1 MRTLILTV
9 TNDLTY
15 DQRMMRICGALA
27 SRYEVVLVGRERRDS
42 APLDARPYEQVR
54 LRCWFDRGKLF
65 YAELNLRLFFFLL
78 ARRFDLV
85 CSIDL
90 DTILAGYHASRLKG
104 AEHVYDA
111 HEIFT
116 EIPELA
122 NRPRVRSVWLA
133 IERAIV
139 PRVRH
144 AYTVNVS
151 LAEIFRERYGARFEI
166 IRNMP
171 PLREAEDAR
180 AGAAGGRA
188 RDPRT
193 IVYQGVLNV
202 GRGLEALVDAM
213 QTIDARL
220 VLAGEGDISEALRA
234 RVRALGLEQK
244 VRFLGFV
251 RPADL
256 PAVMREAGIAVNLRE
271 RLGLNDYYSLGNKF
285 FDYIHAELPQITMA
299 FPEYVRVNAEH
310 EVAVLI
316 DDLRAETIRA
326 AIARLLDAPGEY
338 ERLRANCRA
347 AREVY
352 NWDRESERLLAFYE
366 AVFRDGAIES

>member
-1 MRTLILTV
+1 MKVLILTV

-54 LRCWFDRGKLF
+54 LRCVFERGKLF
-65 YAELNLRLFFFLL
+65 YAEINLRLFFFLL

-144 AYTVNVS
+144 AYTVNAS

-171 PLREAEDAR
+171 PLRDA
-180 AGAAGGRA
+180 AGARDGASGRA

-193 IVYQGVLNV
+193 IFYQGVLNV

-220 VLAGEGDISEALRA
+220 VLAGEGDISEPLRA

-244 VRFLGFV
+244 VRFLGYV

-285 FDYIHAELPQITMA
+285 FDYIHAELPQITMR

-326 AIARLLDAPGEY
+326 AIARLIDAPGEY
-338 ERLRANCRA
+338 DRLRENCHA
-347 AREVY
+347 AREIY

-366 AVFRDGAIES
+366 QVFSDDATER

>member
-1 MRTLILTV
+1 MKTLVLTV

-27 SRYEVVLVGRERRDS
+27 SRYDVVLVGRERRGS

-54 LRCWFDRGKLF
+54 LRCLFERGKLF

-78 ARRFDLV
+78 GRRFDLV

-104 AEHVYDA
+104 ALHVYDA

-122 NRPRVRSVWLA
+122 NRPRVRGVWLA

-144 AYTVNVS
+144 AYTVNAS

-171 PLREAEDAR
+171 PLRDAADAR
-180 AGAAGGRA
+180 AGAAGRV
-188 RDPRT
+188 RDQRT
-193 IVYQGVLNV
+193 IFYQGVLNV

-234 RVRALGLEQK
+234 RVRALGLDEK
-244 VRFLGFV
+244 VRFLGYV

-285 FDYIHAELPQITMA
+285 FDYIHAELPA
-299 FPEYVRVNAEH
+299 DHDGVSRVRAGERG
-310 EVAVLI
+310 ARGGGADRRLARG
-316 DDLRAETIRA
+316 DDSRGDRA
-326 AIARLLDAPGEY
+326 AAR
-338 ERLRANCRA
+338 RARRVRAA
-347 AREVY
+347 ARELPRRAPGLQLGS
-352 NWDRESERLLAFYE
+352 RERAAARVLRSR
-366 AVFRDGAIES
+366 VPR